1 MSVTI
6 SPPSPNN
13 KASAYGA
20 TVNHVKHRKIDETK
34 PEILV
39 DVVDNR

>member
-1 MSVTI
+1 MAVTI

-39 DVVDNR
+39 AVVDNR

>member
-1 MSVTI
+1 MAVTI

-20 TVNHVKHRKIDETK
+20 TVNHVKHRKTDETK

-39 DVVDNR
+39 AIVDNR

>member
-1 MSVTI
+1 MSTTI

-39 DVVDNR
+39 AIVDNR

>member
-1 MSVTI
+1 MAVTI
-6 SPPSPNN
+6 TAPSPNN

-20 TVNHVKHRKIDETK
+20 KVNHVKHAKTAETK
-34 PEILV
+34 PQILV